1 MRSYP
6 QLHHNVTP
14 VFPSSKTKQWP
25 PALSAHTHWQ
35 RLCPRVI
42 YSPSVTQT
50 HWPWQISQF
59 ISWLERRYTRHEP
72 RVILGAP
79 FQARSGTRS
88 SPDPLGLFRNNSP
101 IVRWISLHTRLVWGR
116 LCLCREPYSTS
127 WMLIKYVADTGES
140 CCGGRGGWYPLSVS
154 SLAETRIQQCV

>member
-6 QLHHNVTP
+6 RLHHNVTP

-25 PALSAHTHWQ
+25 PALSAHTHSQ

-72 RVILGAP
+72 RVILDAP

-101 IVRWISLHTRLVWGR
+101 IVRESACTHAEFEAGCVSAEIRTPPHG
-116 LCLCREPYSTS
+116 CLLNMQQTQA
-127 WMLIKYVADTGES
+127 KVAVVAGE
-140 CCGGRGGWYPLSVS
+140 
-154 SLAETRIQQCV
+154 